1 MIRKRV
7 IVRGEVQGVGFRWS
21 ARAEAERLG
30 VAGYARNLPDGTVQA
45 EIEGS
50 EPAVQR
56 MLEWLRHGPRH
67 ARVDALEVTDVDPTS
82 DNPDNDTS
90 GNRFLIH

>member
-30 VAGYARNLPDGTVQA
+30 VAGYARNLRDGSVEA
-45 EIEGS
+45 ELEGP
-50 EPAVQR
+50 EAAVQR
-56 MLEWLRHGPRH
+56 MLDWLHHGPRH
-67 ARVDALEVTDVDPTS
+67 ARVEGVEVTDLEPTG
-82 DNPDNDTS
+82 DA
-90 GNRFLIH
+90 RFLIR